1 MSHKRTCRLNIPTAT
16 DLIAFHDA
24 CLATPRWGTVL
35 PVKFAD
41 AVSPWHWI
49 EANHRFNSMLWDEED
64 LARRRHVADGEI
76 AQNKRHIDSFNQRR
90 NDAVERID
98 DLLLQAL
105 ANQLNP
111 AARLHS
117 ETAGMMMD
125 RLSILAL
132 KIIAMRGQ
140 TLRGD
145 ADAAHSAT
153 CGEKL
158 ARLNEQRD
166 DLAACLDTLLAD
178 CAAGRARY
186 HLYRQFKMYND
197 PKLNPQLYAA
207 QTSLQ
212 H

>member
-1 MSHKRTCRLNIPTAT
+1 MAHQKAFRLNIPSSA
-16 DLIAFHDA
+16 DLIRFHDA
-24 CLATPRWGTVL
+24 CLTTPSWGTTL
-35 PVKFAD
+35 PVKFTD
-41 AVSPWHWI
+41 PSSVWHWL
-49 EANHRFNSMLWDEED
+49 EANHRFNSLLWDEED
-64 LARRRHVADGEI
+64 LARRRHVADSEI
-76 AQNKRHIDSFNQRR
+76 AQNKRHIDGFNQKR

-111 AARLHS
+111 VARLHS

-132 KIIAMRGQ
+132 KIKAMHAQ

-145 ADAAHSAT
+145 ADAVHIAA

-158 ARLNEQRD
+158 ARLNEQRG
-166 DLAACLDTLLAD
+166 DLATCLDCLLAD
-178 CAAGRARY
+178 CASGQARY
-186 HLYRQFKMYND
+186 QLYRQFKMYND

-207 QTSLQ
+207 KA
-212 H
+212 

>member
-1 MSHKRTCRLNIPTAT
+1 
-16 DLIAFHDA
+16 
-24 CLATPRWGTVL
+24 
-35 PVKFAD
+35 
-41 AVSPWHWI
+41 
-49 EANHRFNSMLWDEED
+49 MLWDEED
-64 LARRRHVADGEI
+64 LARRRHVADSEI
-76 AQNKRHIDSFNQRR
+76 AQNKRHIDGFNQRR

-111 AARLHS
+111 VARLHS

-140 TLRGD
+140 TLRRD
-145 ADAAHSAT
+145 ADAAHIAA

-158 ARLNEQRD
+158 ARLNAQRG

-178 CAAGRARY
+178 CVAGRARY
-186 HLYRQFKMYND
+186 HIYRQFKMYND
-197 PKLNPQLYAA
+197 PKLNPQLYAPNC
-207 QTSLQ
+207 T
-212 H
+212 

>member
-1 MSHKRTCRLNIPTAT
+1 MNIPTAA

-24 CLATPRWGTVL
+24 CLARTSWGTAL

-41 AVSPWHWI
+41 TASIWHWI

-64 LARRRHVADGEI
+64 LARRRHVADSEI
-76 AQNKRHIDSFNQRR
+76 AKNKRHIDGFNQQR

-98 DLLLQAL
+98 DIILQAL
-105 ANQLNP
+105 ANQLSP
-111 AARLHS
+111 AALLHS

-132 KIIAMRGQ
+132 KIKAMHVQ

-145 ADAAHSAT
+145 TDTAHIAA

-158 ARLNEQRD
+158 ARLNEQRS
-166 DLAACLDTLLAD
+166 DLAACLDRLLAD
-178 CAAGRARY
+178 CAAGQARY
-186 HLYRQFKMYND
+186 HIYRQFKMYND

-207 QTSLQ
+207 KA
-212 H
+212 